1 MSNSKVIDVSSFQ
14 GSSKSYFE
22 TFKKH
27 GAKSA
32 IVKLTQGTNYV
43 NPKASLQVTNAY
55 KVFGSVAAYHYYMG
69 NPIAEAKYFLA
80 HVRAYGLDKSTWLA
94 IDVEDPS
101 LPEYNTAGVNKFLE
115 YLYNEGYQN
124 LLCYASASWFEA
136 GRINR
141 STLTKKA
148 KIWCAA
154 YNNSQPGINGVAVWQ
169 QSDNWHGVDMSI
181 DFNDIL
187 TSKSDAKA
195 DRHKVSAKPT
205 YYQDNGLY
213 EVITDE
219 IHAYKKLPLKGDKN
233 KRYVR
238 WGKGSRFYA
247 VAVKNGDIYSLKTAV
262 GYTTANKDYVKLIK
276 KI

>member
-14 GSSKSYFE
+14 GLSKSYFE

-154 YNNSQPGINGVAVWQ
+154 YNNSQPGINGVAIWQ
-169 QSDNWHGVDMSI
+169 QSNNWHGVDMSI

>member
-22 TFKKH
+22 TFKKY

-43 NPKASLQVTNAY
+43 NPKASLQVINAY

-80 HVRAYGLDKSTWLA
+80 HVRAFGLDKTTWLA

-101 LPEYNTAGVNKFLE
+101 LPEYNTTGVNKFLE
-115 YLYNEGYQN
+115 YLYNEGYHN

-141 STLTKKA
+141 AALTKKA

-187 TSKSDAKA
+187 TSKSVAEDNH
-195 DRHKVSAKPT
+195 HKVSTKPS

-238 WGKGSRFYA
+238 WEKGSRFYA

>member
-14 GSSKSYFE
+14 GLSKSYFE